1 MFAAG
6 CLWTGVLVGWTALGA
21 PEPAPQPVAGAAS
34 REFTFKSAGGREH
47 RALLSIPAPA
57 DRRGVSVLLIG
68 GGAAWDEHWTAPG
81 EYTIQGNSTR
91 VTLDGR
97 PTRDG
102 ETIAAALVGRG
113 FVVMQWSSI
122 PADDAPAAANSA
134 MAAGIPFPESVA
146 LTHAALAALR
156 EQPEVD
162 EKRIALLGHSLGATR
177 ACQVADDGV
186 VAMVFLAGAYL
197 STTSDPPR
205 RLAAEAFKE
214 FGGLDA
220 DTGGTVTRTEF
231 DAWRA
236 ATPVNAALPPEFGL
250 IDRDHD
256 GVLRGWEVAS
266 ARAIARLTAGDDSVI
281 STKPTIGGGPWPVAV
296 LGRTTM
302 PVLAV
307 FGGLDAMA
315 YHGPWLE
322 RQFQRPPT
330 RAIDVWYIP
339 DRGHQIGPERDG
351 LIGPIDPT
359 VVARLADWLVRET
372 APR

>member
-6 CLWTGVLVGWTALGA
+6 CFWTGVLVGWTALGA
-21 PEPAPQPVAGAAS
+21 PEPAPQPVARAAS

-57 DRRGVSVLLIG
+57 DRRGVSVLMIG

-102 ETIAAALVGRG
+102 DTIAAALVGRG

-122 PADDAPAAANSA
+122 PPDDEPAAANPA
-134 MAAGIPFPESVA
+134 LAAGIPFPESVA

-162 EKRIALLGHSLGATR
+162 AKRIALLGHSLGATR
-177 ACQVADDGV
+177 ACQVADEGV

-197 STTSDPPR
+197 STTSESPR
-205 RLAAEAFKE
+205 KLADDAMVELD
-214 FGGLDA
+214 GLDA
-220 DTGGTVTRTEF
+220 DSGGTVTRAEF
-231 DAWRA
+231 DAWCVA
-236 ATPVNAALPPEFGL
+236 APDNTGNLPAFGR
-250 IDRDHD
+250 IDRDGD
-256 GVLRGWEVAS
+256 GVLRRWEVAS
-266 ARAIARLTAGDDSVI
+266 ARAIVGLLAGDDSVI
-281 STKPTIGGGPWPVAV
+281 SSKPTIGGGPWPATV

-315 YHGPWLE
+315 YHGPLLE
-322 RQFQRPPT
+322 RQAQRPPA

-351 LIGPIDPT
+351 LIGPIDPA
-359 VVARLADWLVRET
+359 VVERLADWLVRET